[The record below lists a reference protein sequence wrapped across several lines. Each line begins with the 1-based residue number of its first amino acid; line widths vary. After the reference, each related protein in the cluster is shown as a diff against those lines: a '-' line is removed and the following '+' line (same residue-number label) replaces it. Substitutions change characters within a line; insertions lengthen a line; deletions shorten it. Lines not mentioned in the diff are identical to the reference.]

1 MKKYP
6 YVLFD
11 LDGTILDTNELIL
24 SSFMHTLEINQPG
37 KYTRQDVIEQMGGP
51 LVEMLRK
58 FDPDNAEEL
67 VSVYR
72 QYNWDHHDR
81 LVTIFPYVQEVL
93 QTIKDEGFKTALVT
107 TKQRTS
113 AIHGMELYKIDQYLD
128 YVVGLEDTANHK
140 PSPEPL
146 LLAMENIGARPEGTI
161 MVGDNPVDIL
171 GAKNAGVASCG
182 VAWSMRGPDYL
193 LQYEPDYIINDM
205 RELLDIIRHG
215 EFRA

>member
-24 SSFMHTLEINQPG
+24 SSFMHTLEVNQPG
-37 KYTRQDVIEQMGGP
+37 KYTRQDVIDEMGGP

-67 VSVYR
+67 VAVYR
-72 QYNWDHHDR
+72 KYNWEEHDR
-81 LVTIFPYVQEVL
+81 LVTIFPYVQQVL
-93 QTIKDEGFKTALVT
+93 KTIKDEGFKTALVT
-107 TKQRTS
+107 TKQRSS
-113 AIHGMELYKIDQYLD
+113 AIHGMELYEIDQYID
-128 YVVGLEDTANHK
+128 YVVGMEDTASHK

-146 LLAMENIGARPEGTI
+146 LLAMENIGARADQTI

-182 VAWSMRGPDYL
+182 VAWSMRGADYL
-193 LQYEPDYIINDM
+193 LEFEPDYMIDDM
-205 RELLDIIRHG
+205 RELLDIIRTG
-215 EFRA
+215 QKQA